1 MILPIALVSLPLSA
15 HFDDMTLLNVALL
28 AMGQAPTQSGT
39 APDPRGQAITT
50 IGMLVIMVVMFYF
63 VLIRQQSKKA
73 KEHSEMLKTVKAGD
87 RIVTSGG
94 VVAVVVNV
102 KEKTLSVRSADSKFE
117 ITKASVAEIT
127 ERSGEATES

>member
-1 MILPIALVSLPLSA
+1 
-15 HFDDMTLLNVALL
+15 MTLLNVAFL
-28 AMGQAPTQSGT
+28 AMGQAPTQPGSQ
-39 APDPRGQAITT
+39 PDPRGQAITT

-63 VLIRQQSKKA
+63 VLIRPQSKKA
-73 KEHSEMLKTVKAGD
+73 KEHAEMLKTVKAGD

-117 ITKASVAEIT
+117 ITKGSVAEIT
-127 ERSGEATES
+127 ERSGEASES